1 MQPLLKGH
9 DPQVENCWSSSGGG
23 GMQWE
28 RAWRAR
34 KWGGGRFYVLE
45 SSLEKVTLGQGVT
58 GQLVECLSS
67 MHEAFHLSPA
77 LCQTVGH
84 GDTYLEVEAGE

>member
-1 MQPLLKGH
+1 MTHRLKTAGLA
-9 DPQVENCWSSSGGG
+9 VEGG

-45 SSLEKVTLGQGVT
+45 SSLEKVTLRQGVI

-67 MHEAFHLSPA
+67 MHEAFHLISS
-77 LCQTVGH
+77 TVSNSWSR
-84 GDTYLEVEAGE
+84 